1 MWRAPGSGR
10 PTVRN
15 RPPRQTHSLLAIFR
29 SHGWIFAL
37 EPIVDRQTAT
47 AQLEE
52 LLPLAAQWA
61 SDQKQR
67 VLCEGV
73 PLSKTEMADAKSI
86 GIKNPGRVRLLR
98 VDAIPV
104 PAHPTLRA
112 AAASLHFLTAAP
124 SGLALEY
131 GIFVRSDCWRD
142 RALIAHELV
151 HTAQYER
158 LGGVVPFLQTYISQC
173 AAVGY
178 ENAPLELEA
187 IKTAERICP

>member
-1 MWRAPGSGR
+1 MA
-10 PTVRN
+10 VRY
-15 RPPRQTHSLLAIFR
+15 FR
-29 SHGWIFAL
+29 SRGWIFAF
-37 EPIVDRQTAT
+37 EPIVDRQSAI

-52 LLPLAAQWA
+52 VLPLAAQWA

-73 PLSKTEMADAKSI
+73 PLSKAQMADAKSI
-86 GIKNPGRVRLLR
+86 GIKNPDRVRLLR
-98 VDAIPV
+98 VEAIPV
-104 PAHPTLRA
+104 PAHPKLKA
-112 AAASLHFLTAAP
+112 AAASLNFLTAAP

-158 LGGVVPFLQTYISQC
+158 LGGIVPFLQTYISQC
-173 AAVGY
+173 ATVGY
-178 ENAPLELEA
+178 ANAPLELEA
-187 IKTAERICP
+187 AAKAERICG